1 MIIASSTMIQI
12 KHMRCFLTCTKNVD
26 VKKYL
31 ICSIWIIFEKVMAIS
46 KFVAKFFP
54 TIVGMYYC
62 TLAMK
67 IVVVEMQGTKMT
79 GCFIMYYLGFWINV

>member
-1 MIIASSTMIQI
+1 MIIASSKMIQI

-54 TIVGMYYC
+54 AVAAMYCC
-62 TLAMK
+62 TLIVK
-67 IVVVEMQGTKMT
+67 IVMVEMQGTKMT
-79 GCFIMYYLGFWINV
+79 